1 MELAAFL
8 FALLIVGLVLELVR
22 RRQFREK
29 YAALWIVVGVAALVL
44 AAWPQLLVR
53 TSEALGV
60 QVPSNLLFGLCIV
73 LLLGV
78 SLHLSWELSA
88 VEDEVRVLAEEVA
101 LLRTAVDDILPEPSA
116 WSDSGEE
123 KPGTRPDS
131 ST

>member
-1 MELAAFL
+1 MELAAFI

-53 TSEALGV
+53 TSELLGV

-88 VEDEVRVLAEEVA
+88 VEDEVRLLAEEVA
-101 LLRTAVDDILPEPSA
+101 LLRTSVDQILSA
-116 WSDSGEE
+116 PTDWSESGEQ
-123 KPGTRPDS
+123 KPGTRRGS
-131 ST
+131 AT

>member
-1 MELAAFL
+1 LELAAFI

-53 TSEALGV
+53 TSELLGV

-88 VEDEVRVLAEEVA
+88 VEDEVRLLAEEVA
-101 LLRTAVDDILPEPSA
+101 LLRTSVDQILPA
-116 WSDSGEE
+116 RAGWSESGEQ
-123 KPGTRPDS
+123 KPGTSRGS
-131 ST
+131 AT

>member
-8 FALLIVGLVLELVR
+8 FALVIVGLVMELVR

-53 TSEALGV
+53 TSEVLGV

-88 VEDEVRVLAEEVA
+88 VEDEVRTLAEEVA
-101 LLRTAVDDILPEPSA
+101 LLRTAIDQPLPEPSA
-116 WSDSGEE
+116 WSEGSEQ
-123 KPGTRPDS
+123 KPGTRRDS
-131 ST
+131 TT

>member
-88 VEDEVRVLAEEVA
+88 VEDEVRTLAEEVA
-101 LLRTAVDDILPEPSA
+101 LLRTAIDQLLPEPSV
-116 WSDSGEE
+116 WSEGSEQ
-123 KPGTRPDS
+123 KPGAPRDS
-131 ST
+131 TN